1 MYFWRTHHV
10 SEPHPALALHH
21 IHQQVVI
28 EQSTPYVVLDR
39 VDLLY
44 FGKGS
49 KGGKGAILI

>member
-1 MYFWRTHHV
+1 MFMAFAYV
-10 SEPHPALALHH
+10 SGVLILYY
-21 IHQQVVI
+21 IYQQVVI

-49 KGGKGAILI
+49 KGAILI